1 MGGLQLNL
9 FGKPEVILNGAPV
22 TAFESAKSPAL
33 LAYLAVTG
41 QAHSRDTLATLLWG
55 DLPEATAKRN
65 LTKALTNLRQL
76 LEPYLLIERHSIAF
90 NHQAHATVDAVIFQ
104 AAVESSALLKP
115 DNPERDLAPLRQA
128 VSLYRG
134 DFLEGFYVKN
144 ALEFEEWA
152 LGQREYLRELML
164 QALQRLTEQSA
175 RLEADPAAALEYCR
189 RWLGLEPWQEAAHRQ
204 MMLLLARS
212 GQRDAALAQYET
224 CRQVLAEEFGVEPTA
239 ETVALYERIKAS
251 GTLPPHNLPPPPN
264 AFVGREAELEQIA
277 RHLADPTCRL
287 VTILGTGGIGKTRL
301 ALEAARRYL
310 QPERMWLEPNVD
322 DGVYIVS
329 LASITAGQDLSGVT
343 QNLTGLSNQLT
354 AAVAEAIGFS
364 FRGANDLKGQLLT
377 YLRSKAVLLVLDNFE
392 HLIASPLSS
401 LSREGQEDG
410 LALLAGIL
418 QQAPQVKLLVTS
430 RERLNLQEEYVLEV
444 AGLTYPM
451 DDWKAGDIAQTATL
465 PARQSFDPSFVR
477 TGFAQDKP
485 ANFSAIALFI
495 QRAQQTLTGLTLSA
509 ADLPYVVRICQL
521 VEGMPLGLELAASWL
536 RLLSCAEI
544 VAEIE
549 RSLDFLTTTMQNV
562 PPRHRS
568 LRAVFEHS
576 WELLSGE
583 EQRVFCQLAVFR
595 GGFGREAATQVTG
608 GALSLLARL
617 ADKSFIRRTAN
628 GRYELH
634 ELMRQYAHEK
644 LWLAS
649 DDIAKATKQRGLKI
663 GLAQL
668 AWQRHSSYYLNFV
681 SRREALLR
689 GSTPRQAI
697 SQLRLEIDNIR
708 QAWQWAMTEGKV
720 EELGLA
726 SGGLSR
732 FYDLTGLFVEG
743 ESVFG
748 QTVAYLQNYFLIA
761 DDEPNQAVQTV
772 IVKLQVEQVRLLIR
786 RGLPEQAVRIIPQ
799 TVELAHQ
806 IQDARLEATA
816 YLQWGEALFF
826 HGEAKTTELRVEQAL
841 RLARSVGL
849 PDIEAEALRYLG
861 IAVKEQGEY
870 AKALSLYEQ
879 ALACFRRLGDRRGES
894 LVYNNL
900 GILARSQGFFPE
912 ARSQYEQALKGFYEI
927 GDSWGKGVVLN
938 NLGYMLSDQ
947 GLYSQAQTI
956 YRQGLQLCR
965 EIKDRWGESYFLDN
979 LGNVL
984 RATGDYGAAQG
995 YYYQCLQIR
1004 LEIGA
1009 QLQVGETLAEL
1020 ALLHHLTHNHK
1031 IARNHSQRAEQ
1042 IGQDTGSLSLQ
1053 AMALLHLG
1061 HAQVALG
1068 YLEEGIT
1075 AYQQAAALR
1084 QQLGEHHRATEAQAG
1099 LAHAYLTQGNLS
1111 QALAQ
1116 AEAVLAHLEQHHLA
1130 GIIEPFR
1137 VYWTCYQVLQ
1147 AAQDPRAREV
1157 LATAHHLLQ
1166 ERAANIED
1174 ARLRDSY
1181 LENIPAHRQIVRE
1194 FLQIQ

>member
-9 FGKPEVILNGAPV
+9 FGKPEVIFNGAPV

-41 QAHSRDTLATLLWG
+41 QAHSRDTLAALLWG

-175 RLEADPAAALEYCR
+175 RLEANPTAALEYCR

-224 CRQVLAEEFGVEPTA
+224 CRQVLVEEFGVEPA
-239 ETVALYERIKAS
+239 VETVALYERIKAS

-310 QPERMWLEPNVD
+310 QPERMMLEPNVD
-322 DGVYIVS
+322 DGVYVVS
-329 LASITAGQDLSGVT
+329 LAAITTGQDLAGIA
-343 QNLTGLSNQLT
+343 QNLTGLSNQLIS
-354 AAVAEAIGFS
+354 AVAETIGFS
-364 FRGANDLKGQLLT
+364 FRGATDLKGQLLT
-377 YLRSKAVLLVLDNFE
+377 YLRSKAMLLVLDNFE
-392 HLIASPLSS
+392 HLIAPS
-401 LSREGQEDG
+401 LASRSRQGQEDG
-410 LALLAGIL
+410 LTLLAGIL

-430 RERLNLQEEYVLEV
+430 RERLNLQEEYILE
-444 AGLTYPM
+444 AGGLTFPGG
-451 DDWKAGDIAQTATL
+451 DWRPETM
-465 PARQSFDPSFVR
+465 PSLISNLH
-477 TGFAQDKP
+477 P
-485 ANFSAIALFI
+485 YSAIALFI
-495 QRAQQTLTGLTLSA
+495 QRAQQTLTGFSLSE
-509 ADLPYVVRICQL
+509 ADLPHVVRICQL

-562 PPRHRS
+562 PARHRS

-649 DDIAKATKQRGLKI
+649 DDIANVTRQRGVKV
-663 GLAQL
+663 GLAQMV
-668 AWQRHSSYYLNFV
+668 WQRHSSYYLNFV
-681 SRREALLR
+681 NRREALLR
-689 GSTPRQAI
+689 GSTPQQAI
-697 SQLRLEIDNIR
+697 SELRLEIDNIR

-720 EELGLA
+720 EELGFA

-743 ESVFG
+743 ERVFG
-748 QTVAYLQNYFLIA
+748 QTVAYLQKYFMIA
-761 DDEPNQAVQTV
+761 GDEPNHTVQGV

-799 TVELAHQ
+799 AVELAHQ

-826 HGEAKTTELRVEQAL
+826 HGEAQATELRVEQAL
-841 RLARSVGL
+841 RLARSVRL

-870 AKALSLYEQ
+870 AKALGLYEQ
-879 ALACFRRLGDRRGES
+879 SLACFRQLGDRRGES

-900 GILARSQGFFPE
+900 GILARAQGFFPE
-912 ARSQYEQALKGFYEI
+912 ARSQYEQALKGFHEI

-956 YRQGLQLCR
+956 YQQGLQLCC

-979 LGNVL
+979 LGNIL
-984 RATGDYGAAQG
+984 RATGDYNAAQSC
-995 YYYQCLQIR
+995 YYQSLQIR

-1031 IARNHSQRAEQ
+1031 IARDHSQRAEQ

-1053 AMALLHLG
+1053 AMALLCLG

-1116 AEAVLAHLEQHHLA
+1116 AEAVLAHLEQHQVA
-1130 GIIEPFR
+1130 GIIEPFW

-1181 LENIPAHRQIVRE
+1181 LKNILAHREIVRE

>member
-9 FGKPEVILNGAPV
+9 FGKPEVILNGAPI

-33 LAYLAVTG
+33 LAYLAITG

-164 QALQRLTEQSA
+164 QALRRLTEQSA
-175 RLEADPAAALEYCR
+175 RLETNPAIALDYCR

-224 CRQVLAEEFGVEPTA
+224 CRQVLVEEFGVEPTA

-322 DGVYIVS
+322 DGVYMVS
-329 LASITAGQDLSGVT
+329 LASITAGQDPSGVA
-343 QNLTGLSNQLT
+343 QNLTGLSNQLI

-377 YLRSKAVLLVLDNFE
+377 YLRSKAMMLVLDNFE
-392 HLIASPLSS
+392 HLIAPPLSS

-451 DDWKAGDIAQTATL
+451 DDWKIGRPEDWIAGDIAQPATL
-465 PARQSFDPSFVR
+465 PALQPS
-477 TGFAQDKP
+477 
-485 ANFSAIALFI
+485 NFSAISLFI
-495 QRAQQTLTGLTLSA
+495 QRAQQIAAGLTLST

-549 RSLDFLTTTMQNV
+549 RSLDFLTTTVQNV
-562 PPRHRS
+562 PTRHRS

-644 LWLAS
+644 LWLVS
-649 DDIAKATKQRGLKI
+649 DDIVKATKQRGVKV

-668 AWQRHSSYYLNFV
+668 VWQRHSSYYLNFV
-681 SRREALLR
+681 NRREALLR

-697 SQLRLEIDNIR
+697 SELRLEIDNIR

-743 ESVFG
+743 ERVFG
-748 QTVAYLQNYFLIA
+748 QTTAYLQNYFLIA

-826 HGEAKTTELRVEQAL
+826 HGEAKATELRVEQAL

-938 NLGYMLSDQ
+938 NLGYMLSDL

-956 YRQGLQLCR
+956 YQQGLQLCR

-984 RATGDYGAAQG
+984 RAIGDYGPAQSC
-995 YYYQCLQIR
+995 YYQSLQIR

-1031 IARNHSQRAEQ
+1031 IACNHSQRAEQ

-1053 AMALLHLG
+1053 AMALLCLG

-1068 YLEEGIT
+1068 YLEAGIE
-1075 AYQQAAALR
+1075 AYQQAIAIR
-1084 QQLGEHHRATEAQAG
+1084 QQLGEYHRATEAQAG
-1099 LAHAYLTQGNLS
+1099 LAQAYLTQGNLS

-1116 AEAVLAHLEQHHLA
+1116 AEAVLTHLAQHQVA

-1174 ARLRDSY
+1174 SRLRRSY
-1181 LENIPAHRQIVRE
+1181 LENIPTHREIVRE